1 MAVAKKNSEFGVCA
15 FPLVTVLRRFPLGQR
30 TGKAGSARARNW
42 LIMLCTGTAVISPRH
57 PRRRCPPRDF
67 PRCELM
73 KKDSKRFLFY
83 ILVIS
88 RSKSLLLEYSSKLIF
103 QDFPRSLLHEPSRP
117 SAASYPSPSSPESCP
132 ASSEAM
138 VTRTELSRRAEHDGY
153 IFIESETRP
162 RR

>member
-1 MAVAKKNSEFGVCA
+1 MAVAKKISEFGVCA
-15 FPLVTVLRRFPLGQR
+15 FPLVTVLGRFPLGQR
-30 TGKAGSARARNW
+30 TGKAGSVRARSW
-42 LIMLCTGTAVISPRH
+42 LVVLSRSSTIISSRH

-88 RSKSLLLEYSSKLIF
+88 RSKSLLPEYSSKLLF
-103 QDFPRSLLHEPSRP
+103 QEIPNILLNGSLGCP
-117 SAASYPSPSSPESCP
+117 AAVYPSPSSLESCP

-138 VTRTELSRRAEHDGY
+138 ITRTELSRRAAHDGY
-153 IFIESETRP
+153 FFFESETRP